1 MPGWM
6 LIGLIAVM
14 VLVVLGFFWL
24 MFSEMGNKREQGRFT
39 ASRAAGADG
48 GGRSSGK
55 GRAKVRK
62 RKSR

>member
-6 LIGLIAVM
+6 LIGLIVVM

-24 MFSEMGNKREQGRFT
+24 MFAEMGNKREQGRFT
-39 ASRAAGADG
+39 ASRIGGGGG

-55 GRAKVRK
+55 GRAKVRQ

>member
-1 MPGWM
+1 MPQW
-6 LIGLIAVM
+6 LIYTFMVLM

-24 MFSEMGNKREQGRFT
+24 MFAEMGNKREQGRFT
-39 ASRAAGADG
+39 ASRGGGAGG

-55 GRAKVRK
+55 GRVKVRK

>member
-1 MPGWM
+1 M

-24 MFSEMGNKREQGRFT
+24 MFAEMGNKREQGRFT
-39 ASRAAGADG
+39 ASRGGGGG

-55 GRAKVRK
+55 GRAKVRQ

>member
-1 MPGWM
+1 MPQW
-6 LIGLIAVM
+6 LIYTCIVLM

-24 MFSEMGNKREQGRFT
+24 MFAEMGNKREQGRFT
-39 ASRAAGADG
+39 ASRGTAAG

-55 GRAKVRK
+55 GRTKVRQ